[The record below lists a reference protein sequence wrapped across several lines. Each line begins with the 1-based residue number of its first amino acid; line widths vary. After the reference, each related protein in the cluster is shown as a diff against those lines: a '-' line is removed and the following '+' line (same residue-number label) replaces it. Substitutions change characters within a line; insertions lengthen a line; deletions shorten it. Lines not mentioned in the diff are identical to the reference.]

1 MLASTR
7 GVAIKTKSEIPE
19 GRIVVFSAAQG
30 DETAYPLMDK
40 GHGTFTYYLLK
51 KLQLTKGNVS
61 LGELTD
67 YVTQQ
72 VERAVVT
79 NRKSQTPMVS
89 PSAAMGKK
97 WRELKM

>member
-1 MLASTR
+1 
-7 GVAIKTKSEIPE
+7 
-19 GRIVVFSAAQG
+19 
-30 DETAYPLMDK
+30 MDK

-51 KLQLTKGNVS
+51 KLQLTKGDVS

-89 PSAAMGKK
+89 PSAAMGKNG
-97 WRELKM
+97 EN